1 VLGEVGRRLEPRGL
15 DGGEPALLEFAE
27 VVLVGDPPEHARVV
41 QEAGHGLGPPEE
53 LLGPVRVVGDRQ
65 DDAQPGRAPVDR
77 RVVPHR
83 DTGVD
88 PQRSQRVRQADEIV
102 GEIGQVTAC
111 HEGHPGFSHAA
122 QTTGDRAGR
131 TMPPMPTGHDLGGT
145 KVTDRPRA

>member
-1 VLGEVGRRLEPRGL
+1 MPG
-15 DGGEPALLEFAE
+15 PAPKTLAL
-27 VVLVGDPPEHARVV
+27 
-41 QEAGHGLGPPEE
+41 GHGDDGIGGDDE
-53 LLGPVRVVGDRQ
+53 LLPHGRVE
-65 DDAQPGRAPVDR
+65 
-77 RVVPHR
+77 
-83 DTGVD
+83 
-88 PQRSQRVRQADEIV
+88 QRGIV